1 MTKNNSIKIRF
12 NEKLKQLDK
21 EYLDLLKQYHTDISN
36 NLKAYT
42 EKKINRNDYEVNRTK
57 IKENFCKEKNRL
69 HSKRIKA
76 KYDYKNFLK
85 ISALEKEN
93 KSYESDIEAVR
104 EIIQTLNNQ
113 SEKIQIISYKTYV
126 EKKSIIVKIS
136 KNTSKLNYLL
146 AKYTRN
152 KYDIYELQLLGKNSK
167 DSNAD
172 KLYKFICYVE
182 SNNKDNKIFPYKL
195 NSLIKLNSYTR
206 WLMLLTIK
214 LIWLRDIKLRGFIL
228 QHSSTYRM
236 RKKIK
241 KLEKKIKHFENDI
254 ENLKIGFAD
263 RYHAYLVSQLT
274 KAKKDKNYE
283 ANQKRIAE
291 KKQAAKVKSIKRLG
305 ELEKE
310 YSILLSKY
318 RKDIFNN
325 HRAYITKKI
334 KKVDYKF
341 NKGKIQDKFY
351 EEKDC
356 IRSAKIKAKY
366 DYKNFSDFDN
376 QPYAVELKNVV
387 KYYNNKVLATKVL
400 SNVNLQIK
408 KGEFVVILGPSG
420 SGKTTLLNI
429 ISGMDNATFG
439 DTIVAGENLIDYSAS
454 KLTLFRRN
462 NIGYVFQQYGLL
474 PNLTVKE
481 NIEIGQNLQENKSKI
496 IPIDEILKAIG
507 LETQS
512 RKYPNEL
519 SGGQQQRVSIARS
532 VAKNPNILFGDE
544 PTGAIDEEMSKNIMN
559 LFVEINKKYHTT
571 IIIVTHNPILAEI
584 ATMVINVANGAI
596 SNIKIN
602 KNPKSVD
609 QLNWSNKGNKDSK
622 NKLFKLK
629 NHTMFQ

>member
-1 MTKNNSIKIRF
+1 MAKNNSIKIRF

-57 IKENFCKEKNRL
+57 IKENFFKEKNRL

-341 NKGKIQDKFY
+341 NKGKKQDKFY

-584 ATMVINVANGAI
+584 ATMVINVANGSI

-622 NKLFKLK
+622 K
-629 NHTMFQ
+629 

>member
-1 MTKNNSIKIRF
+1 MTKNNSIKISF

-42 EKKINRNDYEVNRTK
+42 EKKINKNDYEVNRTK
-57 IKENFCKEKNRL
+57 IKENFCKEKNRI

-76 KYDYKNFLK
+76 KYDYKSFLK

-93 KSYESDIEAVR
+93 KSYKSDIEAVR
-104 EIIQTLNNQ
+104 GIIQTLNNQ

-182 SNNKDNKIFPYKL
+182 TNNKDNKIFPYKL

-214 LIWLRDIKLRGFIL
+214 LIWLRDTKLRGLIL

-291 KKQAAKVKSIKRLG
+291 KKQAAKVKSIKKLG

-609 QLNWSNKGNKDSK
+609 QLNWSNKRNKDSK
-622 NKLFKLK
+622 K
-629 NHTMFQ
+629 

>member
-1 MTKNNSIKIRF
+1 MTKNNSIKISF

-42 EKKINRNDYEVNRTK
+42 EKKINKNDYEVNRTK
-57 IKENFCKEKNRL
+57 IKENFCKEKNRI

-93 KSYESDIEAVR
+93 KSYKSDIEAVR
-104 EIIQTLNNQ
+104 GIIQTLNNQ

-182 SNNKDNKIFPYKL
+182 TNNKDNKIFPYKL

-214 LIWLRDIKLRGFIL
+214 LIWLRDTKLRGLIL

-291 KKQAAKVKSIKRLG
+291 KKQAAKVKSIKKLG

-609 QLNWSNKGNKDSK
+609 QLNWSNKRNKDSK
-622 NKLFKLK
+622 K
-629 NHTMFQ
+629 

>member
-57 IKENFCKEKNRL
+57 IKENFFKEKNRL

-356 IRSAKIKAKY
+356 IHSAKIKAKY

-622 NKLFKLK
+622 K
-629 NHTMFQ
+629 

>member
-1 MTKNNSIKIRF
+1 MAKNNPIKIRF
-12 NEKLKQLDK
+12 NEKLKQLDN
-21 EYLDLLKQYHTDISN
+21 EYLDLLRQYHTDISN
-36 NLKAYT
+36 NLKDYT
-42 EKKINRNDYEVNRTK
+42 EKKINRNDYDVNRTK
-57 IKENFCKEKNRL
+57 IKENFCKEKNCI

-76 KYDYKNFLK
+76 KCDYKSFLK
-85 ISALEKEN
+85 ISALQKEN

-104 EIIQTLNNQ
+104 GIIQTLNNQ
-113 SEKIQIISYKTYV
+113 SEKIQIISYKTYA

-152 KYDIYELQLLGKNSK
+152 KYDIYELQLLVNNLK

-172 KLYKFICYVE
+172 KLYEFICYVE
-182 SNNKDNKIFPYKL
+182 NNNKDNKIFPYKL
-195 NSLIKLNSYTR
+195 NSLVRLNSYTR
-206 WLMLLTIK
+206 RLMLLTIK
-214 LIWLRDIKLRGFIL
+214 LIWLRDIKLRSLML

-236 RKKIK
+236 RKNIK

-283 ANQKRIAE
+283 ANQKSIAE
-291 KKQAAKVKSIKRLG
+291 KKQAAKFKSIKRLG

-318 RKDIFNN
+318 HKDIFNN

-387 KYYNNKVLATKVL
+387 KYYNNKILATKVL

-584 ATMVINVANGAI
+584 ATMVINVANGSI

-622 NKLFKLK
+622 NKLF
-629 NHTMFQ
+629 

>member
-57 IKENFCKEKNRL
+57 IKENFFKEKNRL

-113 SEKIQIISYKTYV
+113 SEKIQIISYKTYA

-291 KKQAAKVKSIKRLG
+291 KKQAAKVKSIKKLG

-622 NKLFKLK
+622 K
-629 NHTMFQ
+629 

>member
-57 IKENFCKEKNRL
+57 IKENFFKEKNRL

-584 ATMVINVANGAI
+584 ATMVINVANGSI

-622 NKLFKLK
+622 K
-629 NHTMFQ
+629 

>member
-57 IKENFCKEKNRL
+57 IKENFFKEKNRL

-85 ISALEKEN
+85 ISTLEKEN

-152 KYDIYELQLLGKNSK
+152 KYDIYELQLFAKNSK

-214 LIWLRDIKLRGFIL
+214 LIWLIDIKLRGFIL

-622 NKLFKLK
+622 K
-629 NHTMFQ
+629 

>member
-1 MTKNNSIKIRF
+1 MAKNNSIKIRF
-12 NEKLKQLDK
+12 NEKLKQLDN
-21 EYLDLLKQYHTDISN
+21 EYLDLLRQYHTDISN
-36 NLKAYT
+36 NLKVYT

-57 IKENFCKEKNRL
+57 IKENFCKEKKRI

-76 KYDYKNFLK
+76 KCDYKNFLK
-85 ISALEKEN
+85 ISALQKEN

-104 EIIQTLNNQ
+104 GIIQTLNNQ
-113 SEKIQIISYKTYV
+113 SEKIQIISYKTYA

-172 KLYKFICYVE
+172 KLYEFICYVE

-195 NSLIKLNSYTR
+195 NSLIRLNSYTR
-206 WLMLLTIK
+206 RLMLLTIK
-214 LIWLRDIKLRGFIL
+214 LIWLRDIKLRGLML

-283 ANQKRIAE
+283 ANQKSIAE

-356 IRSAKIKAKY
+356 IHSAKIKAKY

-439 DTIVAGENLIDYSAS
+439 DTIVAGENLIDYNAS

-584 ATMVINVANGAI
+584 ATMVINVANGSI

-609 QLNWSNKGNKDSK
+609 QLNWSNKGNKDNK
-622 NKLFKLK
+622 NKLF
-629 NHTMFQ
+629 

>member
-57 IKENFCKEKNRL
+57 IKENFFKEKNRL

-113 SEKIQIISYKTYV
+113 SEKIQIISYKTYA

-172 KLYKFICYVE
+172 KLYEFICYVE
-182 SNNKDNKIFPYKL
+182 NNNKDNKIFPYKL

-622 NKLFKLK
+622 K
-629 NHTMFQ
+629 

>member
-1 MTKNNSIKIRF
+1 MTKNNSIKISF

-622 NKLFKLK
+622 K
-629 NHTMFQ
+629 

>member
-1 MTKNNSIKIRF
+1 M
-12 NEKLKQLDK
+12 
-21 EYLDLLKQYHTDISN
+21 
-36 NLKAYT
+36 
-42 EKKINRNDYEVNRTK
+42 
-57 IKENFCKEKNRL
+57 
-69 HSKRIKA
+69 
-76 KYDYKNFLK
+76 
-85 ISALEKEN
+85 EKEN
-93 KSYESDIEAVR
+93 KSYECDIEAVR
-104 EIIQTLNNQ
+104 GIIQTLNNQ
-113 SEKIQIISYKTYV
+113 SEKIQIISYKTYL

-152 KYDIYELQLLGKNSK
+152 KYDIYELQLFDNNSK

-182 SNNKDNKIFPYKL
+182 NNNKDNKIFPYKL
-195 NSLIKLNSYTR
+195 NSLIRLNSYTR
-206 WLMLLTIK
+206 RLMLLTIK
-214 LIWLRDIKLRGFIL
+214 LIWLRDIKLKGLIL

-254 ENLKIGFAD
+254 ENLKIGFVD

-283 ANQKRIAE
+283 ANQKSIAE
-291 KKQAAKVKSIKRLG
+291 KKQAAKFKSIKRLG

-318 RKDIFNN
+318 HKDIFNN

-584 ATMVINVANGAI
+584 ATMVINVANGSI

-622 NKLFKLK
+622 K
-629 NHTMFQ
+629 

>member
-1 MTKNNSIKIRF
+1 MTKNNSIKISF

-42 EKKINRNDYEVNRTK
+42 EKKINKNDYEVNRTK
-57 IKENFCKEKNRL
+57 IKENFCKEKNRI

-93 KSYESDIEAVR
+93 KSYKSDIEAVR
-104 EIIQTLNNQ
+104 GIIQTLNNQ

-214 LIWLRDIKLRGFIL
+214 LIWLRDTKLRGLIL

-291 KKQAAKVKSIKRLG
+291 KKQAAKVKSIKKLG

-356 IRSAKIKAKY
+356 IHSAKIKAKY

-602 KNPKSVD
+602 KNPKSVE

-622 NKLFKLK
+622 K
-629 NHTMFQ
+629 

>member
-57 IKENFCKEKNRL
+57 IKENFCKEKNRI

-622 NKLFKLK
+622 K
-629 NHTMFQ
+629 

>member
-1 MTKNNSIKIRF
+1 MAKNNPIKIRF
-12 NEKLKQLDK
+12 NEKLKQLDN
-21 EYLDLLKQYHTDISN
+21 EYLDLLRQYHTDISN
-36 NLKAYT
+36 NLKDYT
-42 EKKINRNDYEVNRTK
+42 EKKINRNDYDVNRTK
-57 IKENFCKEKNRL
+57 IKENFCKEKNCI

-76 KYDYKNFLK
+76 KCDYKSFLK
-85 ISALEKEN
+85 ISALQKEN

-104 EIIQTLNNQ
+104 GIIQTLNNQ
-113 SEKIQIISYKTYV
+113 SEKIQIISYKTYA

-152 KYDIYELQLLGKNSK
+152 KYDIYELQLLVNNSK

-172 KLYKFICYVE
+172 KLYEFICYVE
-182 SNNKDNKIFPYKL
+182 NNNKDNKIFPYKL
-195 NSLIKLNSYTR
+195 NSLIRLNSYTR
-206 WLMLLTIK
+206 RLMLLTIK
-214 LIWLRDIKLRGFIL
+214 LIWLRDIKLRSLML

-283 ANQKRIAE
+283 ANQKSIAE
-291 KKQAAKVKSIKRLG
+291 KKQAAKFKSIKRLG

-318 RKDIFNN
+318 HKDIFNN

-387 KYYNNKVLATKVL
+387 KYYNNKILATKVL

-584 ATMVINVANGAI
+584 ATMVINVANGSI

-622 NKLFKLK
+622 NKLF
-629 NHTMFQ
+629 

>member
-57 IKENFCKEKNRL
+57 IKENFCKEKNRI

-104 EIIQTLNNQ
+104 EIIQALNNQ

-622 NKLFKLK
+622 NKLF
-629 NHTMFQ
+629 

>member
-1 MTKNNSIKIRF
+1 MAKNNSIKIRF
-12 NEKLKQLDK
+12 NEKLKQLDN
-21 EYLDLLKQYHTDISN
+21 EYLDLLRQYHTDISN
-36 NLKAYT
+36 NLKDYT
-42 EKKINRNDYEVNRTK
+42 EKKINRNDYEVNLTI
-57 IKENFCKEKNRL
+57 IKENFCKEKNRI
-69 HSKRIKA
+69 HSKRLKA
-76 KYDYKNFLK
+76 MYDYKNFLK
-85 ISALEKEN
+85 ISTLEKEN
-93 KSYESDIEAVR
+93 KFYESEIEAVR
-104 EIIQTLNNQ
+104 GIIQTLNNQ

-146 AKYTRN
+146 AKYTKN

-172 KLYKFICYVE
+172 KLYEFICYVE
-182 SNNKDNKIFPYKL
+182 KNKKDNKIFPYKL
-195 NSLIKLNSYTR
+195 NSLIRLNSYTR
-206 WLMLLTIK
+206 RLMLLTIK
-214 LIWLRDIKLRGFIL
+214 LIWLRDIKLRGLML

-254 ENLKIGFAD
+254 ENLKIGFAN

-291 KKQAAKVKSIKRLG
+291 KKQAAKVKSIKRIG

-356 IRSAKIKAKY
+356 IHSAKIKAKY

-439 DTIVAGENLIDYSAS
+439 DTIVAGENLIDYNAS

-584 ATMVINVANGAI
+584 ATMVINVANGSI

-622 NKLFKLK
+622 NKLF
-629 NHTMFQ
+629 

>member
-21 EYLDLLKQYHTDISN
+21 EYLDLLRQYHTDISN

-42 EKKINRNDYEVNRTK
+42 EKRINRNDYEFNRTK
-57 IKENFCKEKNRL
+57 IKENFCKEKNL
-69 HSKRIKA
+69 IHSKRIKA

-93 KSYESDIEAVR
+93 KSYECDIEAVR
-104 EIIQTLNNQ
+104 GIIQTLNNQ
-113 SEKIQIISYKTYV
+113 SEKIQIISYKTYL

-152 KYDIYELQLLGKNSK
+152 KYDIYELQLFDNNSK

-182 SNNKDNKIFPYKL
+182 NNNKDNKIFPYKL

-214 LIWLRDIKLRGFIL
+214 LIWLRDIKLKGLIL

-254 ENLKIGFAD
+254 ENLKIGFVD

-283 ANQKRIAE
+283 ANQKHIAE

-310 YSILLSKY
+310 YSILLNKY

-325 HRAYITKKI
+325 HWAYITKKI

-507 LETQS
+507 LESQS

-584 ATMVINVANGAI
+584 ATMVINVANGSI

-609 QLNWSNKGNKDSK
+609 QLNWSNKGNKNTK
-622 NKLFKLK
+622 AKLF
-629 NHTMFQ
+629 

>member
-1 MTKNNSIKIRF
+1 MAKNNPIKIRF
-12 NEKLKQLDK
+12 NEKLKQLDN
-21 EYLDLLKQYHTDISN
+21 EYLDLLRQYHTDISN
-36 NLKAYT
+36 NLKDYT
-42 EKKINRNDYEVNRTK
+42 EKKINRNDYDVNRTK
-57 IKENFCKEKNRL
+57 IKENFCKEKNCI

-76 KYDYKNFLK
+76 KCDYKSFLK
-85 ISALEKEN
+85 ISALQKEN

-104 EIIQTLNNQ
+104 GIIQTLNNQ
-113 SEKIQIISYKTYV
+113 SEKIQIISYKTYL
-126 EKKSIIVKIS
+126 EKKSTIVKIS

-152 KYDIYELQLLGKNSK
+152 KYDIYELQLLVNNSK

-172 KLYKFICYVE
+172 KLYEFICYVE
-182 SNNKDNKIFPYKL
+182 NNNKDNKIFPYKL
-195 NSLIKLNSYTR
+195 NSLIRLNSYTR
-206 WLMLLTIK
+206 RLMLLTIK
-214 LIWLRDIKLRGFIL
+214 SIWLRDIKLRSLML

-283 ANQKRIAE
+283 ANQKSIAE

-584 ATMVINVANGAI
+584 ATMVINVANGSI

-622 NKLFKLK
+622 NKLF
-629 NHTMFQ
+629 

>member
-1 MTKNNSIKIRF
+1 MAKNNSI
-12 NEKLKQLDK
+12 
-21 EYLDLLKQYHTDISN
+21 
-36 NLKAYT
+36 
-42 EKKINRNDYEVNRTK
+42 
-57 IKENFCKEKNRL
+57 
-69 HSKRIKA
+69 
-76 KYDYKNFLK
+76 K

-93 KSYESDIEAVR
+93 KSYEFDIDVVR
-104 EIIQTLNNQ
+104 GIIQKLNNQ

-167 DSNAD
+167 DNNAD
-172 KLYKFICYVE
+172 KLYEFICYVE
-182 SNNKDNKIFPYKL
+182 NNNKDNKIFPYKL

-206 WLMLLTIK
+206 RLMLLTIK
-214 LIWLRDIKLRGFIL
+214 LIWLRDIKLRGLIL

-241 KLEKKIKHFENDI
+241 QLEKKIKHFENDI

-274 KAKKDKNYE
+274 NAKKDKNYE

-318 RKDIFNN
+318 HNDIFNN

-356 IRSAKIKAKY
+356 IRSAKTKAKY

-584 ATMVINVANGAI
+584 ATMVINVANGSI

-622 NKLFKLK
+622 K
-629 NHTMFQ
+629 

>member
-21 EYLDLLKQYHTDISN
+21 EYLDLLRQYHTDISN

-42 EKKINRNDYEVNRTK
+42 EKRINRNDYEFSRTK
-57 IKENFCKEKNRL
+57 IKENFCKEKNL
-69 HSKRIKA
+69 IHSKRIKA

-85 ISALEKEN
+85 ISTLEKEN
-93 KSYESDIEAVR
+93 KSYECDIEAVR
-104 EIIQTLNNQ
+104 GIIQTLNNQ
-113 SEKIQIISYKTYV
+113 SEKIQIISYKTYL

-152 KYDIYELQLLGKNSK
+152 KYDIYELQLFDNNSK

-182 SNNKDNKIFPYKL
+182 NNNKDNKIFPYKL

-214 LIWLRDIKLRGFIL
+214 LIWLRDIKLKGLIL

-254 ENLKIGFAD
+254 ENLKIGFVD

-310 YSILLSKY
+310 YSILLNKY

-325 HRAYITKKI
+325 HWAYITKKI

-507 LETQS
+507 LESQS

-584 ATMVINVANGAI
+584 ATMVINVANGSI

-622 NKLFKLK
+622 K
-629 NHTMFQ
+629 

>member
-1 MTKNNSIKIRF
+1 MAKNNSIKIRF

-172 KLYKFICYVE
+172 KLYEFICYVE

-206 WLMLLTIK
+206 RLMLLTIK

-507 LETQS
+507 LESQS

-622 NKLFKLK
+622 K
-629 NHTMFQ
+629 

>member
-57 IKENFCKEKNRL
+57 IKENFFKEKNRL

-85 ISALEKEN
+85 ISTLEKEN

-622 NKLFKLK
+622 K
-629 NHTMFQ
+629 

>member
-1 MTKNNSIKIRF
+1 
-12 NEKLKQLDK
+12 
-21 EYLDLLKQYHTDISN
+21 
-36 NLKAYT
+36 
-42 EKKINRNDYEVNRTK
+42 
-57 IKENFCKEKNRL
+57 
-69 HSKRIKA
+69 
-76 KYDYKNFLK
+76 
-85 ISALEKEN
+85 
-93 KSYESDIEAVR
+93 
-104 EIIQTLNNQ
+104 
-113 SEKIQIISYKTYV
+113 
-126 EKKSIIVKIS
+126 
-136 KNTSKLNYLL
+136 
-146 AKYTRN
+146 
-152 KYDIYELQLLGKNSK
+152 
-167 DSNAD
+167 
-172 KLYKFICYVE
+172 
-182 SNNKDNKIFPYKL
+182 
-195 NSLIKLNSYTR
+195 
-206 WLMLLTIK
+206 
-214 LIWLRDIKLRGFIL
+214 
-228 QHSSTYRM
+228 M

-254 ENLKIGFAD
+254 ENLKIGFAN

-291 KKQAAKVKSIKRLG
+291 KKQAAKVKSIKRIG

-356 IRSAKIKAKY
+356 IHSAKIKAKY

-507 LETQS
+507 LESQS

-584 ATMVINVANGAI
+584 ATMVINVANGSI

-622 NKLFKLK
+622 NKLF
-629 NHTMFQ
+629 

>member
-57 IKENFCKEKNRL
+57 IKENFFKEKNRL

-559 LFVEINKKYHTT
+559 QYHTT

-584 ATMVINVANGAI
+584 ATMVINVANGSI

-622 NKLFKLK
+622 K
-629 NHTMFQ
+629 

>member
-57 IKENFCKEKNRL
+57 IKENFFKEKNRL

-622 NKLFKLK
+622 K
-629 NHTMFQ
+629 